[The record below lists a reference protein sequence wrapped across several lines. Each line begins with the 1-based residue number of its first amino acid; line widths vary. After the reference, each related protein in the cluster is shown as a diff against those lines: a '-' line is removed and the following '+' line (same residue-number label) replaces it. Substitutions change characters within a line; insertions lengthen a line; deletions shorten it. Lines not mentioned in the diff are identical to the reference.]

1 MPNVLTTLE
10 SQYCTSIKVKD
21 ECLRKLLDEA
31 ALDDW
36 QSPEHLFE
44 YLTAI
49 KDALGNLNNDLS
61 FVATLLAKNFL
72 VSCFKLGNFDAALKP
87 QGAPGIDIEITTEDG
102 LTLVGEIKT
111 TNPYQ
116 PGFGAAQKAS
126 ILKDMKRLSETTA
139 DHRFMFVTNNDTFK
153 TLCSNSYKEKFPSVV
168 IVNLITR
175 KTSQD

>member
-1 MPNVLTTLE
+1 MSNDLTSLE

-21 ECLRKLLDEA
+21 ESLRKLLNEA

-36 QSPEHLFE
+36 KSPERLFE

-72 VSCFKLGNFDAALKP
+72 VSRFKLGNYDAALKP
-87 QGAPGIDIEITTEDG
+87 QGAPGIDIEITSQDG
-102 LTLVGEIKT
+102 LSLVGEIKT

-126 ILKDMKRLSETTA
+126 IQKDMQRLNETPA
-139 DHRFMFVTNNDTFK
+139 DHRFMFVTNHDTFK
-153 TLCSNSYKEKFPSVV
+153 TLCGNSYKEKYPSVV
-168 IVNLITR
+168 IVNLLTQ